1 MVNKSMTIATLFIT
15 TLALFGGM
23 SVVGLLQSSERF
35 GSSGIVIKPPP
46 QLPSPPPSP
55 GGTSPTS
62 PPPEPTIEID
72 VYSNQ
77 ACTQSISS
85 VSWGSIEAGSSVDRV
100 IYVKNSGDYRV
111 FLELITDDWAPSGA
125 VDFIHLSWDSDG
137 IYLDPSAVLEAT
149 LTLNIDSSIDGI
161 DSFNFDIILIGSA
174 S

>member
-1 MVNKSMTIATLFIT
+1 MTIATLFIT

-23 SVVGLLQSSERF
+23 SVVGLLQSSERI

-46 QLPSPPPSP
+46 LLPPPPPP
-55 GGTSPTS
+55 GPLTP

-85 VSWGSIEAGSSVDRV
+85 VSWGSIEAGSSIDRV

-111 FLELITDDWAPSGA
+111 FIELSTDDWVPSDA

-161 DSFNFDIILIGSA
+161 DSFSFDIILIGSA

>member
-1 MVNKSMTIATLFIT
+1 MTIATLFIT

-23 SVVGLLQSSERF
+23 SVVGLLQSSERI

-46 QLPSPPPSP
+46 QLPSPPSP
-55 GGTSPTS
+55 VGTSTTS

-72 VYSNQ
+72 VYGNQ

-85 VSWGSIEAGSSVDRV
+85 VSWGSIEAGSSIDRV

-111 FLELITDDWAPSGA
+111 FLELSTDNWVPSGA
-125 VDFIHLSWDSDG
+125 VNDIHLSWDSDG

-149 LTLNIDSSIDGI
+149 LTLKIDSSIDGI
-161 DSFNFDIILIGSA
+161 DSFSFDIILIGSA

>member
-23 SVVGLLQSSERF
+23 SVVGLLQSSERI

-46 QLPSPPPSP
+46 LLPSPPPPVGPSA
-55 GGTSPTS
+55 T

-77 ACTQSISS
+77 ACTQSLSS

-111 FLELITDDWAPSGA
+111 FLELITDDWVPSGA